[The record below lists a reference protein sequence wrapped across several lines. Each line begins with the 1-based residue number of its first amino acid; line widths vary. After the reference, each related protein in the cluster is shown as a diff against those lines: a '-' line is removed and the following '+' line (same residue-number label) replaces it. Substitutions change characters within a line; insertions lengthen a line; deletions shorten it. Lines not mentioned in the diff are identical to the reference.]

1 MQFATVGAVEAPG
14 PSGRRPAWGDECSR
28 FGSAESTTIRLCV
41 HLVCAVCLGAFV
53 LWGIKADPPIK
64 GFFCN
69 DQSIRYP
76 LKAETVPANLATVIV
91 IGVPLIIFA
100 AVELMQALVVDRSGL
115 NYTRLMCCSLP
126 KMLLD
131 VYAVVGGFAFGLLL
145 NFSLANVAKLCIGRL
160 RPHFLDVCRPNWNAL
175 QCTDTTG
182 DLYVNSYQCNG
193 PDLEA
198 IKEARLSFFSAHSS
212 NSSCAMIYTV
222 IYLQY
227 RLSNSTYC
235 GPLIPSL
242 TQRQRSNNLGTWAW
256 DTATALRPFIQA
268 VLLILCLFIALSR
281 VMDYFHHPTDVLT
294 GLFVGTI
301 VAFYS
306 AFYVSKLHLLGRI

>member
-1 MQFATVGAVEAPG
+1 MQFETIVRTEPPG
-14 PSGRRPAWGDECSR
+14 SSGRRSLWEEDTSR
-28 FGSAESTTIRLCV
+28 CGSAESTTIRLCV
-41 HLVCAVCLGAFV
+41 HLFCAACLGAFV
-53 LWGIKADPPIK
+53 LWGIKADPPVK

-69 DQSIRYP
+69 DTSIRYP

-91 IGVPLIIFA
+91 IGVPVIIFVS
-100 AVELMQALVVDRSGL
+100 VEVLQILVVDRSGPSSVSL
-115 NYTRLMCCSLP
+115 VCCSVP
-126 KMLLD
+126 KILADMYL
-131 VYAVVGGFAFGLLL
+131 VFGGFAFGLLL

-160 RPHFLDVCRPNWNAL
+160 RPHFLSVCQPNWNAL

-182 DLYVNSYQCNG
+182 DLYVNVYECRG
-193 PDLEA
+193 TDLAA

-212 NSSCAMIYTV
+212 NSSCAMIYAL

-227 RLSNSTYC
+227 RLTRSYYGS
-235 GPLIPSL
+235 LMPSL
-242 TQRQRSNNLGTWAW
+242 RQRQRSGSRAQWAW

-268 VLLILCLFIALSR
+268 ILLILCLFIALSR

-294 GLFVGTI
+294 GLFVGTV